1 MCVCA
6 RARARPAYIG
16 RRKRKR
22 PEVRYR
28 EFVLE
33 RSSELWSPLSLLCL
47 SLSLS
52 CLFSYPPVPFLCLC
66 LSLPFPFLSLPLS
79 VPVLVY
85 GNTSGVS
92 EFGSAFKEL
101 EEHYPLARPAQP
113 VLVAHGRVETRAR
126 PTDKFLTTLHLGATG
141 AGCMC
146 DESVV
151 LHVQQF
157 VGFLALLAHHE
168 CIVRLMRERER
179 EELIESGRERERER
193 RN

>member
-1 MCVCA
+1 MYVRTCVCA
-6 RARARPAYIG
+6 RVQLTLGDVSAPKFGIASLSRAIVGALVPTVVA
-16 RRKRKR
+16 
-22 PEVRYR
+22 
-28 EFVLE
+28 
-33 RSSELWSPLSLLCL
+33 LSLYLSL
-47 SLSLS
+47 VSSLILQFPFSVFVSLSLS
-52 CLFSYPPVPFLCLC
+52 
-66 LSLPFPFLSLPLS
+66 LSLPLS

-85 GNTSGVS
+85 GNTSGIS

-113 VLVAHGRVETRAR
+113 VWVAHGRVETRAR

-179 EELIESGRERERER
+179 GIDRERTRER
-193 RN
+193 GRRN